1 MIRLR
6 DKKSALGKRVLA
18 FLLCSSL
25 LVSPFGTG
33 SVRATET
40 GETTETTETSQ
51 NGNNTDSNGKL
62 GKNTDVGIEVAKS
75 ITSGAGKKTKISFKL
90 KSLDTQ
96 NIKLKNVY
104 PVIDS
109 AFPFETS
116 GDAYKVVK
124 AGSKEEK
131 QAVLSASFSMTARS
145 DISDGYHSVDFM
157 VEYTKVEEDG
167 TTANYYVT
175 KTINVYFE
183 EETDKNDN
191 SNNDSDDD
199 VDDDS
204 DYSGGSSSSGR
215 DQEDEEV
222 TAPKLILTG
231 METEPERIMAGDTFK
246 LKIHIQNT
254 SKTTPVCNGK
264 FLIGN
269 EVGNFLPT
277 SGSSAVFVEKIP
289 AGETGDLEI
298 EMKTSADLPQKNYI
312 LVVKGDF
319 DDGKGNNFTSSD
331 NLSLTVYQE
340 VKLGVSDISMSPE
353 ILGIDR
359 EGSLMFTINNQGS
372 AGVYN
377 VKVTVKDDA
386 VTGEESYVGNIAASS
401 SAYATLNVTGV
412 KENIDSGTITVEIS
426 YEDSEGNAG
435 KLEQKVT
442 CTVSANA
449 DDYDEYDEYDDED
462 FEDYENSSLPWWAY
476 VLIALVVVAAI
487 VVIIVI
493 LVKRKKKRKEALL
506 AEDDDWEDDLDEEAD
521 EDPDEDQY
529 GDSEEIPDD
538 VSEMEADEDSQDD
551 SDMEEPI

>member
-6 DKKSALGKRVLA
+6 DKKSALGKRMLA

-25 LVSPFGTG
+25 LLSPFGTG
-33 SVRATET
+33 AVRATET

-51 NGNNTDSNGKL
+51 SDKTTDSNGTL
-62 GKNTDVGIEVAKS
+62 GKSTDVGIEVAKS

-96 NIKLKNVY
+96 NIKLKDVY

-109 AFPFETS
+109 SFPFETS

-124 AGSKEEK
+124 AGNKEEK
-131 QAVLSASFSMTARS
+131 QAALSASFTMTARA

-167 TTANYYVT
+167 TTGNYYVT

-183 EETDKNDN
+183 EETDKT
-191 SNNDSDDD
+191 NNTDRDDD
-199 VDDDS
+199 VDDET
-204 DYSGGSSSSGR
+204 DYSGGGSSSSR

-269 EVGNFLPT
+269 EAGNFLPT
-277 SGSSAVFVEKIP
+277 SGSSAVYVEKIP

-353 ILGIDR
+353 ILGIGR

-377 VKVTVKDDA
+377 VRVTVKDDA

-401 SAYATLNVTGV
+401 SAYATMNVTGA
-412 KENIDSGTITVEIS
+412 KENIDSGTIQVEIA

-435 KLEQKVT
+435 KLDQKIT

-449 DDYDEYDEYDDED
+449 DDYDEYDGYDDED
-462 FEDYENSSLPWWAY
+462 FEDEEESLLPWWAY

-493 LVKRKKKRKEALL
+493 LVRRKKKRTAALL
-506 AEDDDWEDDLDEEAD
+506 EEDDDWEDELDEESD
-521 EDPDEDQY
+521 EDLDEDQY
-529 GDSEEIPDD
+529 ETLEDMPDD
-538 VSEMEADEDSQDD
+538 MSEIELDEDSQEH
-551 SDMEEPI
+551 SDTEEEHIE